1 MPSKNPRLSVVLT
14 PSLAALLSQLAD
26 ETGES
31 ASSLVRD
38 LLTQSEGALQ
48 RMLQLV
54 VAAKAAKGQ
63 IGGGLAASMDR
74 VVRDLETAQGLVDNR
89 SADMLGDLVAMAEKV
104 RPRRRAPIPGAASS
118 ARAGRVPEGGST
130 PVPVTRGS
138 GPVSEASGGP
148 KTSSPSRPAGRLFSA
163 QEAEHLAAV
172 ASGRKPS
179 ALTEKLVNGPAAK
192 DPKRGPR
199 GGI

>member
-1 MPSKNPRLSVVLT
+1 MAARGQADRGHLLSGATKGGRAINAALLGEVLHLCHTCGTMPSKNPRLSVVLT
-14 PSLAALLSQLAD
+14 PSLAALLSQLAE

-54 VAAKAAKGQ
+54 IAAKAAKGQ
-63 IGGGLAASMDR
+63 IGGGLAASMER
-74 VVRDLETAQGLVDNR
+74 VVSDLETLQRL
-89 SADMLGDLVAMAEKV
+89 ADHRADSMLGDLVSSAEKV
-104 RPRRRAPIPGAASS
+104 RPRRRAPIPGAPG

-138 GPVSEASGGP
+138 GLPRSTKKGG
-148 KTSSPSRPAGRLFSA
+148 SRGVL
-163 QEAEHLAAV
+163 
-172 ASGRKPS
+172 
-179 ALTEKLVNGPAAK
+179 
-192 DPKRGPR
+192 
-199 GGI
+199 

>member
-14 PSLAALLSQLAD
+14 PSLAALLSQLAE

-63 IGGGLAASMDR
+63 IGGGLAASMER

-89 SADMLGDLVAMAEKV
+89 SADMLGDLVAMAETV

-138 GPVSEASGGP
+138 GP
-148 KTSSPSRPAGRLFSA
+148 TSSTKKGGTRGRL
-163 QEAEHLAAV
+163 
-172 ASGRKPS
+172 
-179 ALTEKLVNGPAAK
+179 
-192 DPKRGPR
+192 
-199 GGI
+199 